1 MRGRPRGGAATRR
14 GGGLRD
20 AEYEGDLL
28 RPAGFPRRGGDRDRE
43 RGVLSALSL
52 FLRGG
57 GDRERERET
66 VRL

>member
-1 MRGRPRGGAATRR
+1 VRGRPRGGTAARR

-20 AEYEGDLL
+20 IEYEGDLL
-28 RPAGFPRRGGDRDRE
+28 RPAAFPRRGGDLDRE
-43 RGVLSALSL
+43 RDVLSPLSL

-57 GDRERERET
+57 GDRERET